1 MSALQQLWN
10 GISPCMEP
18 GVGDCV
24 VWWDAWGVAVAF
36 AALAVGCVNVVVAVL
51 AAIAVYWLGKQANAL
66 ATASSEAQRLED
78 GRRKKQSDDEQNRE
92 RSVALAYC
100 CAELNELKIHLGVLA
115 SYMQPRGKAAKDA
128 FVSDQVM
135 RTSLYELTKKLQTSR
150 LESMLPRLHALPEE
164 TGVDL
169 GLLLGSCGQL
179 CTQLKIAAET
189 ASPAMFSDPKQ
200 QKRRR
205 EYLSHVHDTHRHI
218 AESARS
224 LAVRYAKL
232 GTTLINRQKTTG

>member
-1 MSALQQLWN
+1 MSSLQQLWH

-66 ATASSEAQRLED
+66 ATASSDAQRRED
-78 GRRKKQSDDEQNRE
+78 GRRQKQSEDEQNRE

-100 CAELNELKIHLGVLA
+100 CAELSELNIHLGFLA
-115 SYMQPRGKAAKDA
+115 SYMQPGGKAAKDV
-128 FVSDQVM
+128 FVSDQAM
-135 RTSLYELTKKLQTSR
+135 RTRLFKLTTKLQTSR

-189 ASPAMFSDPKQ
+189 GSPETFSDPEQ

-205 EYLSHVHDTHRHI
+205 RYLSHVHDTNRQI

-224 LAVRYAKL
+224 LARRYAEL
-232 GTTLINRQKTTG
+232 GTTLINRPKKTG

>member
-1 MSALQQLWN
+1 
-10 GISPCMEP
+10 
-18 GVGDCV
+18 
-24 VWWDAWGVAVAF
+24 
-36 AALAVGCVNVVVAVL
+36 VVAAL

-66 ATASSEAQRLED
+66 ATASSDAQRRED
-78 GRRKKQSDDEQNRE
+78 GRRQKQSEDEQNRE

-128 FVSDQVM
+128 FVSDQVI
-135 RTSLYELTKKLQTSR
+135 RTSLYELTKKLHTSR

-232 GTTLINRQKTTG
+232 GTTLINRPKTTG